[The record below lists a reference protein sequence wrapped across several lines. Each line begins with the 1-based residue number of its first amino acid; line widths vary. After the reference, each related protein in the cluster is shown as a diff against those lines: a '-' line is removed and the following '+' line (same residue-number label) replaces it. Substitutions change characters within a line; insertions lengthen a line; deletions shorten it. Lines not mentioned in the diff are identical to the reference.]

1 MAHLHIPSGVRPYDL
16 RHSYGTAMYRLT
28 GDEHAVQQLLGHAKI
43 EMTHRYTLG
52 GVDARLRAAV
62 AAFDGAKVPTA
73 VSPRKKSKKRR

>member
-52 GVDARLRAAV
+52 GVDARLRAAGQRELD
-62 AAFDGAKVPTA
+62 A
-73 VSPRKKSKKRR
+73 RRGG